1 MHTMKFRLFHLLL
14 LLLLL
19 AGVGFCFRG
28 YLPRAVVGVMN
39 VFRGKHTVEERVA
52 AFGPQV
58 RARLQP
64 VFAAAEV
71 PYPPERF
78 TLVGIKATRTLQIWA
93 AGPGGQW
100 KHLKD
105 YPILGMSGKLG
116 PKLRE
121 GDGQVPEG
129 LYRVESLNPNS
140 LFHLSLRLNY
150 PNEQDKTFGR
160 LDKRDALGGDI
171 MIHGNDCSVG
181 CLAMG
186 DPAAEDLFVL
196 AAETGIEQVSVI
208 LTPVDFRMD
217 ELPAEM
223 PLIPSWMGDVYEAIR
238 RELAG
243 LGDPVSLPN

>member
-1 MHTMKFRLFHLLL
+1 MKFRLFHLVLL
-14 LLLLL
+14 ILLL
-19 AGVGFCFRG
+19 AGVVFCFRG

-39 VFRGKHTVEERVA
+39 VFRGKHTVTERVT
-52 AFGPQV
+52 AFGPHV
-58 RARLQP
+58 HARLQP
-64 VFAAAEV
+64 VFGAAEI
-71 PYPPERF
+71 PYPPEKV
-78 TLVGIKATRTLQIWA
+78 TLVGVKATRTLQLWA
-93 AGPGGQW
+93 AGPGGAW

-150 PNEQDKTFGR
+150 PNEQDNSFGQSENRTR
-160 LDKRDALGGDI
+160 LGSDI

-196 AAETGIEQVSVI
+196 AAETGPEQVSVI
-208 LTPVDFRMD
+208 LTPVDFRVD

-223 PLIPSWMGDVYEAIR
+223 PPVPSWMGEVYDAVR
-238 RELAG
+238 RELAA
-243 LGDPVSLPN
+243 LGDPVSFPAS